1 MAENVPTLTVA
12 GIAGL
17 DGTYDL
23 DLGKFQNEELHT
35 IKKITGVRAGELED
49 AIQAGDNDL
58 MVAFA
63 VIALRRAGRQV
74 DASHLWKA
82 DVGAITVDFGEAE
95 EEVRPP
101 TLPPEPGHESSDEGA
116 NGQSSSSKDSGNSST
131 LTGGEHQSPPSP
143 TGPPGSEDSAG
154 SGQETSAP

>member
-1 MAENVPTLTVA
+1 MAEHVPTLTVA

-17 DGTYDL
+17 DGSYDL

-63 VIALRRAGRQV
+63 GIALRRAGRQV

-82 DVGAITVDFGEAE
+82 DVGSITVDFGEPE

-101 TLPPEPGHESSDEGA
+101 TS
-116 NGQSSSSKDSGNSST
+116 
-131 LTGGEHQSPPSP
+131 
-143 TGPPGSEDSAG
+143 
-154 SGQETSAP
+154 